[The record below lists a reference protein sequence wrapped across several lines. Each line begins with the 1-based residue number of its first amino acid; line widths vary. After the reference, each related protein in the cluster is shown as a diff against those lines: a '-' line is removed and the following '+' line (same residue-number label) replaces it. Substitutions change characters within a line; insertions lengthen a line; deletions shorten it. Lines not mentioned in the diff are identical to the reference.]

1 MNGGPGPCAP
11 CDWNARVELV
21 HSRTFA
27 RRDFS
32 RPSLLTQ
39 FRVNRDMEETP
50 PAKPKTFFHR
60 AAAFCLWAPLIGI
73 LLNVLCWVPGR
84 AVHPPATRMD
94 ALADATV
101 SAFVPVLG
109 FLAGIVSLFG
119 IRRYGRTGILW
130 KALTGMTIFL
140 LMIAMAIPALLK
152 ARDVARQ
159 RYEQRYGH
167 PPP

>member
-1 MNGGPGPCAP
+1 MRGSRGRA
-11 CDWNARVELV
+11 ASAVLT
-21 HSRTFA
+21 HSRIFA
-27 RRDFS
+27 PRDFS
-32 RPSLLTQ
+32 RPALHTQ
-39 FRVNRDMEETP
+39 IRLNRDMEETPP

-60 AAAFCLWAPLIGI
+60 AATFCLWAPLIGI
-73 LLNVLCWVPGR
+73 LLNVFCWVPGR
-84 AVHPPATRMD
+84 AAHPPATRMD

-109 FLAGIVSLFG
+109 FLAGVVSLFG

-140 LMIAMAIPALLK
+140 LMVGAAIPALLK
-152 ARDVARQ
+152 ARSAARQ
-159 RYEQRYGH
+159 QYEQRYGH